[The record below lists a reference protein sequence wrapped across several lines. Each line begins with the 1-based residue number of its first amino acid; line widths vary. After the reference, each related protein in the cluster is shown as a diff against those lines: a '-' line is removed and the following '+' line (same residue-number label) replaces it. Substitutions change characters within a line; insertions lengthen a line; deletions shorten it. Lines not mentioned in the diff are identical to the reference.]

1 MTDEE
6 KIFADLDSETLKKQ
20 GMNAFEAMYAQL
32 KAKNKYIAEL
42 EAIIA
47 DKEDNEVY
55 WSPAGLMQAKQ
66 VGKYLGLKYGQ
77 VVEMGHTGKL
87 KMKRE
92 GKKLIFFKDD
102 VLRYERELKSE
113 AGLIP
118 KLKFI

>member
-1 MTDEE
+1 MTSEE

-32 KAKNKYIAEL
+32 KAKDKYIAEL

-47 DKEDNEVY
+47 DKKDGEVY
-55 WSPAGLMQAKQ
+55 WSPAGFMQAKQ
-66 VGKYLGLKYGQ
+66 VGKYLGLRYGQ

-102 VLRYERELKSE
+102 VLRYERELKGFSV
-113 AGLIP
+113 
-118 KLKFI
+118 KSS